1 MTYHEFSRGTKLR
14 RNLSGTLHA
23 APGMLIKSLIYM
35 VLWIYL
41 LQCAKD
47 KLCASFSQ
55 PLFGQ
60 QQNLQML

>member
-41 LQCAKD
+41 LQMC
-47 KLCASFSQ
+47 
-55 PLFGQ
+55 
-60 QQNLQML
+60 